1 MKRLLL
7 VMAGMCWILF
17 ALGFALFL
25 VRYISEGAGLQLYIP
40 MVSSGS
46 VLLGLVHVVGLC
58 LASFICFAV
67 GCGLMA
73 RGIVA
78 DSQRRQPPGEE

>member
-7 VMAGMCWILF
+7 VMAGMCWVLF

-25 VRYISEGAGLQLYIP
+25 VRYIAEGAGLQLYIP
-40 MVSSGS
+40 VVSSGS
-46 VLLGLVHVVGLC
+46 VLLGLVHVAGLC
-58 LASFICFAV
+58 MASFLCFAI
-67 GCGLMA
+67 GSGLIA

-78 DSQRRQPPGEE
+78 GSQRRPPPGEE